1 MKTIVIPDVHGTNT
15 WERQIELVKDVEKI
29 VFLGDY
35 VDSFDVPNF
44 QILDNFTNII
54 RFKQENPEKVVL
66 LLGNHETSYLYMEY
80 GFSCSGFRQ
89 DIAFDIKD
97 LLTVNIDLFQ
107 NAYQENKIIFTHAGV
122 HDGWFKYNFK
132 GDYSK
137 NIAEQLNNPKNQSQ
151 FLALHDVG
159 RLRGGDKKVGGIF
172 WCDKSELKKP
182 LKGFT
187 QVVGHTP
194 VKKQITYVQKKS
206 VVYFIDCKNKEV
218 EPFIIEI

>member
-35 VDSFDVPNF
+35 VDSFDAPNF
-44 QILDNFTNII
+44 QILDNFANII
-54 RFKQENPEKVVL
+54 KFKQENPEKVVL
-66 LLGNHETSYLYMEY
+66 LFGNHEMSYLYMDY

-107 NAYQENKIIFTHAGV
+107 NAYQENKVIFTHAGI

-137 NIAEQLNNPKNQSQ
+137 NIAEQLNNPKNKSQ

-159 RLRGGDKKVGGIF
+159 RSRGGYKKIGGIF

-194 VKKQITYVQKKS
+194 VKKQITYIQKKS